1 MINKDISTIRRDGW
15 RPYFEFDNLKSSQ
28 IKKGRRAMNVNLRE
42 NLHDEKVRNLGANE
56 KQRAANQRLR

>member
-1 MINKDISTIRRDGW
+1 MKNNINAIRREGC
-15 RPYFEFDNLKSSQ
+15 RPYFEFDNLKSNQ

-42 NLHDEKVRNLGANE
+42 NRHNEKVRNLGANE